1 MTNRIIDDRRVR
13 AASRTVNSRGRTAEP
28 VPRPRLWDELRGT
41 FAMRRDQVGFLNQM
55 IADYGDIVWIRVLGI
70 RMAMLNHP
78 DYFEHVLVRNHENYD
93 KNTFLFRA
101 IAPILRG
108 GLIGNVGGEPWRHQ
122 RRTMQPS
129 FHRPQVAGFAENMTD
144 ETSMML
150 RRWERQY
157 GPSDVVNVST
167 ELGQLA
173 MRIVFRS
180 LFGAKVGARGKVIE
194 DMFFE
199 ANQIACAFFRFPLI
213 PLTWPTPSHRRL
225 AEIIRTMDG
234 FVADIIAERV
244 AGGEQH
250 DDLLDAMIYAVDDV
264 TGTGLSEEQLH
275 REVLNLIIGGYETT
289 SNSVSWLMYTV
300 GRHPEVQERLHAEV
314 DSVLGGRVPTFD
326 DVFRLKYTRMIVDE
340 TLRLYT
346 PAWQTMRSSIEED
359 VIGGYRIPPK
369 SDLYLNIYAL
379 HRHPEFWPDPEVF
392 DPDRF
397 SPEEV
402 AKRPRHA
409 YIPFGSGPRV
419 CIGKHFALTELT
431 IILAMIAQ
439 AYRVVIPDG
448 HREVRPEPLI
458 TLHPAGGVHVR
469 MVRR

>member
-1 MTNRIIDDRRVR
+1 MTEQVVGE
-13 AASRTVNSRGRTAEP
+13 SRPRTAKIDSARP
-28 VPRPRLWDELRGT
+28 VPRPVLRDELRST
-41 FAMRRDQVGFLNQM
+41 FAMRHDQVGFLNQM
-55 IADYGDIVWIRVLGI
+55 IDRYGDIVQIRVLGI
-70 RMAMLNHP
+70 KMAMLNHP
-78 DYFEHVLVRNHENYD
+78 DYFEHVLVRNHENYNKD
-93 KNTFLFRA
+93 TFLFRA

-129 FHRPQVAGFAENMTD
+129 FHRPQVAGFALNMTD
-144 ETSMML
+144 ETAQML
-150 RRWERQY
+150 DRWDHQY
-157 GPSDVVNVST
+157 EPSDVVNVST

-180 LFGAKVGARGKVIE
+180 LFGAKVGARGKAIE

-234 FVADIIAERV
+234 FVADIIADRV
-244 AGGEQH
+244 RSGEQH
-250 DDLLDAMIYAVDDV
+250 DDLLDAMLHAVDDV
-264 TGTGLSEEQLH
+264 TGTGLSEQQLH

-289 SNSVSWLMYTV
+289 SNSVSWLMHTV
-300 GRHPEVQERLHAEV
+300 GTHPEVQRRLIEEV
-314 DSVLGGRVPTFD
+314 DTVLNGRAPTFD
-326 DVFRLKYTRMIVDE
+326 DVLKLKYTRMIVDE

-359 VIGGYRIPPK
+359 VIGGFHIPAR

-379 HRHPEFWPDPEVF
+379 HRHPEFWPNPEAF

-397 SPEEV
+397 TPEEI
-402 AKRPRHA
+402 AKRPKQA
-409 YIPFGSGPRV
+409 YIPFGSGPRI
-419 CIGKHFALTELT
+419 CIGKHFALTELV

-439 AYRVVIPDG
+439 RYEVVIPPG
-448 HREVRPEPLI
+448 CANVQPEPLI
-458 TLHPAGGVHVR
+458 TLHPKGGVHVR